1 MAGRVIEVPEPVR
14 LRALA
19 AGEAGGAWLEGL
31 GELVAGLE
39 HDWGLSVG
47 ATLHGG
53 TGSYVAQATTRQG
66 EAAVLKLGMPGED
79 LTGEIATLAVAE
91 GRGYV
96 RLLRHDADR
105 AAMLQ
110 ERLGSSLSSLDLS
123 LDDRMAAICRTLK
136 AAWTPAPQDLGLMT
150 GAEKA
155 RWLSDFIAQ
164 TWEALDRPCSER
176 AVAQGLA
183 YAERRAAAFDPDACV
198 LVHGDAHDH
207 NTLQVP
213 GTDLFKF
220 VDPDGLAAEPAC
232 DLAVPMRE
240 WSAELLAGD
249 PLDLGLARCAQL
261 SALTGV
267 EAGAIWEWG
276 VMERLSTG
284 LLAAKLGYQPE
295 GREMLAVADA
305 WAFSAPTR

>member
-1 MAGRVIEVPEPVR
+1 MR
-14 LRALA
+14 LRAEA
-19 AGEAGGAWLEGL
+19 AGAAGLAWLEGL
-31 GELVAGLE
+31 GDLVGGLE
-39 HDWGLSVG
+39 RDWGLAVG

-53 TGSYVAQATTRQG
+53 TGSYVARAETREG
-66 EAAVLKLGMPGED
+66 EPVVLKLGMPGED
-79 LTGEIATLAVAE
+79 VTDEIATLVLAQ

-96 RLLRHDADR
+96 RLLRHDEGR

-110 ERLGSSLSSLDLS
+110 ERLGPSLSSLRLS
-123 LDDRMAAICRTLK
+123 LDDRMDAICRTLK
-136 AAWTPAPQDLGLMT
+136 VAWTPASQGLGLMT

-155 RWLSDFIAQ
+155 RWLGDYIAQ

-213 GTDLFKF
+213 GTKAFRF
-220 VDPDGLAAEPAC
+220 VDPDGLFAEPAC

-249 PLDLGLARCAQL
+249 PLDLGLARCARL

-267 EAGAIWEWG
+267 GGAPIWEWG

-284 LLAAKLGYQPE
+284 LLATKLGYQPE

-305 WAFSAPTR
+305 WALGAP

>member
-1 MAGRVIEVPEPVR
+1 MTERAIEVPEPVR
-14 LRALA
+14 LRAEA
-19 AGEAGGAWLEGL
+19 AGDAGRLWLDGL
-31 GELVAGLE
+31 GDLIGGLE
-39 HDWGLSVG
+39 RDWGLVVG

-53 TGSYVAQATTRQG
+53 TGSYVAQAMTRAG
-66 EAAVLKLGMPGED
+66 EAAVLKLGMPGEGIA
-79 LTGEIATLAVAE
+79 GEIETLALAQ

-96 RLLRHDADR
+96 RLLRHDAVR

-110 ERLGSSLSSLDLS
+110 ERLGPSLSSLGLS
-123 LDDRMAAICRTLK
+123 LDDRMVAICRTLK
-136 AAWTPAPQDLGLMT
+136 MAWTSAPQGLGLMT

-155 RWLSDFIAQ
+155 RWLGDFIGQ

-183 YAERRAAAFDPDACV
+183 YAESRAAAFDPDACV

-213 GTDLFKF
+213 GTDAFKF

-249 PLDLGLARCAQL
+249 PLELGLARCARL

-267 EAGAIWEWG
+267 EARAIWEWG

-284 LLAAKLGYQPE
+284 LLATKLTYQPE
-295 GREMLAVADA
+295 GRQMLEVADG
-305 WAFSAPTR
+305 WALGGP

>member
-1 MAGRVIEVPEPVR
+1 MADRAIEVPGPVR
-14 LRALA
+14 LRAEA
-19 AGEAGGAWLEGL
+19 AGEAGVAWLNGL
-31 GELVAGLE
+31 GDLVAGLE
-39 HDWGLSVG
+39 RDWGLAVG
-47 ATLHGG
+47 STLHGG
-53 TGSYVAQATTRQG
+53 TGSYVAQATTREG
-66 EAAVLKLGMPGED
+66 EPAVLKLGMPGED
-79 LTGEIATLAVAE
+79 VTGEIATLVRAE

-96 RLLRHDADR
+96 RLLRHDAAR

-110 ERLGSSLSSLDLS
+110 ERLGPSLSSLDLS
-123 LDDRMAAICRTLK
+123 VEDRMAAICRTLQ
-136 AAWTPAPQDLGLMT
+136 AAWTTSPQGLDLMT

-155 RWLSDFIAQ
+155 RWLGDFIGE

-207 NTLQVP
+207 NTLRVP
-213 GTDLFKF
+213 GTELFKF

-249 PLDLGLARCAQL
+249 PLELGLVRCARL

-284 LLAAKLGYQPE
+284 LLATKLAYQPE

-305 WAFSAPTR
+305 WAFVGPLP

>member
-1 MAGRVIEVPEPVR
+1 MAERAIEVPEPVR
-14 LRALA
+14 LRAEA
-19 AGEAGGAWLEGL
+19 AGEAGGAWLAGL
-31 GELVAGLE
+31 GDLVAGLE
-39 HDWGLSVG
+39 RDWGLAVG

-53 TGSYVAQATTRQG
+53 TGSYVAQAVTREG

-79 LTGEIATLAVAE
+79 VTAEIATLALAE

-96 RLLRHDADR
+96 RLLRHDAGR
-105 AAMLQ
+105 AALLQ
-110 ERLGSSLSSLDLS
+110 ERLGPSLSRLNLS
-123 LDDRMAAICRTLK
+123 LDDRIAAICRTLK
-136 AAWTPAPQDLGLMT
+136 AAWATSPQGLGLMT

-155 RWLSDFIAQ
+155 RWLGAFIAD

-183 YAERRAAAFDPDACV
+183 YAERRIAAFDPNTCV

-213 GTDLFKF
+213 GTDAFKF

-240 WSAELLAGD
+240 WSTELLAGD
-249 PLDLGLARCAQL
+249 PLELGLARCARL

-267 EAGAIWEWG
+267 EARAIWEWG

-284 LLAAKLGYQPE
+284 LLATKLTYQPE

-305 WAFSAPTR
+305 WALGAP

>member
-1 MAGRVIEVPEPVR
+1 MTDRAIEVPEPVR
-14 LRALA
+14 LRAEA
-19 AGEAGGAWLEGL
+19 AGEAGVAWLYGL
-31 GELVAGLE
+31 GDLVAGLE
-39 HDWGLSVG
+39 RDWGLAVG
-47 ATLHGG
+47 STLHGG
-53 TGSYVAQATTRQG
+53 TGSYVAHATTREG
-66 EAAVLKLGMPGED
+66 EPAVLKLGMPGED
-79 LTGEIATLAVAE
+79 VTGEIATLALAG

-96 RLLRHDADR
+96 RLLRHDAAR

-110 ERLGSSLSSLDLS
+110 ERLGPSLSSLDLS
-123 LDDRMAAICRTLK
+123 VEDRMAAICRTLR
-136 AAWTPAPQDLGLMT
+136 AAWTTSPQGLGLMT
-150 GAEKA
+150 GAEKS
-155 RWLSDFIAQ
+155 RWLGDFI
-164 TWEALDRPCSER
+164 
-176 AVAQGLA
+176 
-183 YAERRAAAFDPDACV
+183 
-198 LVHGDAHDH
+198 GDAHDH

-213 GTDLFKF
+213 GTDHFKF

-249 PLDLGLARCAQL
+249 PLELGLARCARL

-284 LLAAKLGYQPE
+284 LLATKLAYQPE

-305 WAFSAPTR
+305 WAFVGPLP